1 MAQTVANVTAAK
13 PAVGGAVSVAP
24 TTATLPT
31 SASTTLGTQFTG
43 LGYISEDG
51 MVNNNS
57 PESEEVKAWGGDVV
71 LTPVT
76 GKTDTFTFTLIEAIN
91 IEVLKVI
98 YGSAN
103 VSGTLGSG
111 ITVNAKAEE
120 MGAHAWVADMI
131 LRNNVA
137 KRIVIPNGVISEVGE
152 ISYTDSD
159 ATGYEITVTAM
170 PNSSGVT
177 HYEYIKSAS

>member
-1 MAQTVANVTAAK
+1 MATVSNVTAAK
-13 PAVGGAVSVAP
+13 PVVAGAVSVAA

-31 SASTTLGTQFTG
+31 AAGSSLGSGWTG

-51 MVNNNS
+51 LTNANS
-57 PESEEVKAWGGDVV
+57 PESETIKAWGGDIV

-76 GKTDTFTFTLIEAIN
+76 GKEDTFSFTLIEAIN
-91 IEVLKVI
+91 LDVLKVI
-98 YGSAN
+98 YGSSN

-111 ITVNAKAEE
+111 VTVNAKTGE
-120 MGAHAWVADMI
+120 MEAHAWVVDMV

-137 KRIVIPNGVISEVGE
+137 KRIVIPNGTISEVGE
-152 ISYTDSD
+152 ITYADNE
-159 ATGYEITVTAM
+159 AVGYEITITAF

-177 HYEYIKSAS
+177 HIEYIKSGT

>member
-1 MAQTVANVTAAK
+1 MAQTVTNVTAAK
-13 PAVGGAVSVAP
+13 PAVGGAVSVAA

-31 SASTTLGTQFTG
+31 STGTTLGSGWTG

-51 MVNNNS
+51 LTNNNT
-57 PESEEVKAWGGDVV
+57 PESETIKAWGGDIV
-71 LTPVT
+71 LTPVS
-76 GKTDTFTFTLIEAIN
+76 GKEDTFTFTLIEAIN
-91 IEVLKVI
+91 VDVLKVI
-98 YGSAN
+98 YGSSN

-111 ITVNAKAEE
+111 ITVNAKADE
-120 MGAHAWVADMI
+120 MDAHAWCIDMV

-152 ISYTDSD
+152 IAYTDGD
-159 ATGYEITVTAM
+159 AVGYEVTVTAF

-177 HYEYIKSAS
+177 HYEYMKS